1 MKKFGVRGLPLEW
14 SDKSILRLKNAI
26 FNDYYNRIRNIA
38 LSRYEWNNLPDD
50 MNERYIEWVLFYNGK
65 CVLFYDEILEKYLS
79 LECTT
84 TGEMDFYNLPKKI
97 TAYSTNVNYTYKEL
111 DTKNCALCFNNL
123 SWLPDEPTAY
133 LFAQKLTS
141 IEMNILSNVELQK
154 FSLIVKT
161 PEKKKLTYK
170 NLMQKFF
177 GYQPFIMTSEGTP
190 IDNIEILNQNIPYI
204 ADKLQ
209 IQKINTWKEM
219 LTAFGIVTP
228 ASEKTERLVSNEVT
242 AGLGYSEMAQ
252 NVGLVSRRQ
261 AVEHFNE
268 LFGTDVTVNF
278 RSNLYADLLGEPT
291 QGYTYNTYGTK
302 QGDDSVDTT
311 IKNILSRGG
320 EE

>member
-1 MKKFGVRGLPLEW
+1 MRNRGLPLEW
-14 SDKSILRLKNAI
+14 SDKTILRMKNAI
-26 FNDYYNRIRNIA
+26 FHDYYNRIRNIA
-38 LSRYEWNNLPDD
+38 LSRYEWRDLPED
-50 MNERYIEWVLFYNGK
+50 MNERYIEWLLFYNGT
-65 CVLFYDEILEKYLS
+65 CVFFYDEILEKYLS
-79 LECTT
+79 LQCTT
-84 TGEMDFYNLPKKI
+84 TGEMDFYNLPKKV

-111 DTKNCALCFNNL
+111 DMKNCALCFNNL

-154 FSLIVKT
+154 FALIVKT

-219 LTAFGIVTP
+219 LSAFGIVTP

-268 LFGTDVTVNF
+268 LFGTNVSVDF
-278 RSNLYADLLGEPT
+278 RSNLYADILGENT
-291 QGYTYNTYGTK
+291 QGYTDNTYQDNTE
-302 QGDDSVDTT
+302 DDTFSTQRTARQSKGV
-311 IKNILSRGG
+311 SSS
-320 EE
+320 E

>member
-1 MKKFGVRGLPLEW
+1 
-14 SDKSILRLKNAI
+14 
-26 FNDYYNRIRNIA
+26 
-38 LSRYEWNNLPDD
+38 
-50 MNERYIEWVLFYNGK
+50 
-65 CVLFYDEILEKYLS
+65 
-79 LECTT
+79 
-84 TGEMDFYNLPKKI
+84 
-97 TAYSTNVNYTYKEL
+97 
-111 DTKNCALCFNNL
+111 
-123 SWLPDEPTAY
+123 
-133 LFAQKLTS
+133 
-141 IEMNILSNVELQK
+141 MNILSNVELQK
-154 FSLIVKT
+154 FALIVKT

-219 LTAFGIVTP
+219 LSAFGIVTP

-268 LFGTDVTVNF
+268 LFGTNVSVDF
-278 RSNLYADLLGEPT
+278 RSNLYADILGENT
-291 QGYTYNTYGTK
+291 QGYTDNTHQDNTEDDTFSK
-302 QGDDSVDTT
+302 QKTARQSKGVS
-311 IKNILSRGG
+311 SS
-320 EE
+320 E